1 MKKSL
6 RTLSLIALM
15 GFMVACNNATTS
27 SISSSVNS
35 NSSSTVVSSDVQSS
49 SDVESS
55 SSVEESQS
63 SSEEESSSEEL
74 SSSTIESS
82 SSEESSSTEESSSET
97 IVEATGVTLNKETTT
112 LEITKDVANP
122 TETLVATVAP
132 ENTTDKSVVW
142 SSSDEA
148 VVTVEN
154 GLITGL
160 KVGTAVVTVTKG
172 TFTAE
177 CNVTVKTKLP
187 EIEDKSIAT
196 LTDADL
202 DQSKLIRLTG
212 VVTNIVNTTFGN
224 FDLVDPTT
232 GNSVYVYG
240 LGSAETKDT
249 SFSWKESVLSY
260 SNPRDFKDLNVEEGD
275 VVTVVGTYFLYT
287 KTNVKEFSGYLES
300 EGDRN
305 QYKYTA
311 SVTVDETKG
320 TASLSKTSD
329 ITYGEEI
336 TVIVTPNTGYKVES
350 VKVNDVALT
359 EQEGVYKFNA
369 SVRNE
374 VVVTFMDA
382 DVTATSFA
390 LTVDNMNLNT
400 GYPSEDVVA
409 SFTDKGATVEFTYNK
424 IMNGSNTIQMQ
435 GNSKGE
441 GYLYNTSAFPLE
453 IESVTIFANDAKF
466 TNSKTVTSFYFGTS
480 ALSADLD
487 TAAGTFGLANK
498 SADGYTIPCNVEG
511 ATFFRLHN
519 KSGAA
524 YYDSI
529 VINFKAQ

>member
-63 SSEEESSSEEL
+63 SSVEESSSEEL

-82 SSEESSSTEESSSET
+82 SSEESSSEA

-336 TVIVTPNTGYKVES
+336 TVTVTPNTGYKVES
-350 VKVNDVALT
+350 VKVNEKTLT
-359 EQEGVYKFNA
+359 EEEGVYKFNA
-369 SVRNE
+369 SVKND

-382 DVTATSFA
+382 DVSVNSFTLSSSNMGLTAS
-390 LTVDNMNLNT
+390 
-400 GYPSEDVVA
+400 YPQADVVA
-409 SFTDKGATVEFTYNK
+409 SFTDKGTTIEFNYNK
-424 IMNGSNTIQMQ
+424 IMKESSTSSMQMQ
-435 GNSKGE
+435 NNAACH
-441 GYLYNTSAFPLE
+441 LYNTVEFPKE
-453 IESVTIFANDAKF
+453 IESITIFANDEKF
-466 TNSKTVTSFYFGTS
+466 TNAKTVTSFYFGTE
-480 ALSADLD
+480 ALATKPD
-487 TAAGTFGLANK
+487 TANGTFKSENKDAN
-498 SADGYTIPCNVEG
+498 GYTISCDVTG
-511 ATFFRLHN
+511 AKFFRLDN
-519 KSGAA
+519 AGGAA

-529 VINFKAQ
+529 VINFKA